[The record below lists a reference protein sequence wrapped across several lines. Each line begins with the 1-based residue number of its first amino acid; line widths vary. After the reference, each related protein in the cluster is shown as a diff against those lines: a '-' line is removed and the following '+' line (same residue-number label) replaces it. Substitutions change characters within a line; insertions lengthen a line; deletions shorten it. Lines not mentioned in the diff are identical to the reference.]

1 MSIADKVFA
10 VLLGV
15 FVVLMIIDIVQA
27 WIGVE

>member
-10 VLLGV
+10 VLLGI

>member
-10 VLLGV
+10 VLLGI
-15 FVVLMIIDIVQA
+15 FVVLMIIDIAQA